1 MSTTH
6 IQPLPNVYGRMA
18 YTELGEGKKRTE
30 NIQNGTNRIAAQMGD
45 GDSREEFVRFCSAMK
60 RQNQGRENEGFEV
73 RVSWAPEE
81 LSKDDP
87 EDIQR
92 ACEYGYLLC
101 KEVAP
106 NAPCWVTVHTDG
118 EGGCV
123 HVHATIA
130 NHDLETG
137 NAIAHGTDHATV
149 KRKNDQLSRQMG
161 FSVVGPQPGAQRTRW
176 ADRKSEFEPGAF
188 ERMLGNRV
196 EEARNA
202 SSSMDEFREELRLR
216 GVELNEVRKVDKET
230 GEETVGWSY
239 KAHDPLGK
247 TKRKRRR
254 RASNLADDLTKEG
267 VEAYFEEKQRQAE
280 AQKEDAPVPVPVA
293 TVAAEPQPDSPA
305 EPSFDVYSVE
315 ESDVAQMAG
324 DLQRAHIDRSRE
336 SGEPFMGERYER
348 LMEAERHPEEQLAK
362 LQAEVDAARRE
373 FHASKE
379 ARDALNH
386 PCPNLLA
393 GAWVFAK
400 AGRDAKDPVSRMMA
414 DMTAMMMRMLLQQ
427 AMEEQRRRE
436 REAAER
442 RLYESRRNM
451 WDAEKRLKAAEK
463 ALSNEDEREE
473 QAKRAPA
480 GTRGQ
485 GGKACRWPREVRGR
499 CGQAVRVAEKDKGAA
514 RCCSLSCGLVDFR
527 RGHVVP
533 AGSEVGY
540 PPDVQPQLR
549 VVEHRLVGVLHEEAR
564 VLDDIPL
571 EYLVPG
577 CPIPA
582 HRFQR
587 AAGYLV
593 GEHHAAA
600 GLGQVGVG
608 LDAVVTHRAP
618 PPPPRCPRWRSRRTA
633 AWSAGSRSR
642 CSRRGCLRPAPPRP
656 GRSRTATPS
665 RCRCAS
671 ARP

>member
-81 LSKDDP
+81 L
-87 EDIQR
+87 
-92 ACEYGYLLC
+92 
-101 KEVAP
+101 
-106 NAPCWVTVHTDG
+106 
-118 EGGCV
+118 
-123 HVHATIA
+123 
-130 NHDLETG
+130 
-137 NAIAHGTDHATV
+137 
-149 KRKNDQLSRQMG
+149 
-161 FSVVGPQPGAQRTRW
+161 
-176 ADRKSEFEPGAF
+176 
-188 ERMLGNRV
+188 
-196 EEARNA
+196 
-202 SSSMDEFREELRLR
+202 RLR

-280 AQKEDAPVPVPVA
+280 AQKEDAPAPAPVA

-305 EPSFDVYSVE
+305 EASFDVYEVE
-315 ESDVAQMAG
+315 KSDVAQMAG
-324 DLQRAHIDRSRE
+324 DLQRAHIDRCRE
-336 SGEPFMGERYER
+336 SGEPFMGERYEQ
-348 LMEAERHPEEQLAK
+348 LMEAERHPEEQLEK

-379 ARDALNH
+379 ARDMLSH

-414 DMTAMMMRMLLQQ
+414 DMTAMMLRMLLQQ

-451 WDAEKRLKAAEK
+451 WDAEKRLKSAEK
-463 ALSNEDEREE
+463 VLAHEDEREE
-473 QAKRAPA
+473 QAKRI
-480 GTRGQ
+480 RLQ
-485 GGKACRWPREVRGR
+485 ERE
-499 CGQAVRVAEKDKGAA
+499 DKAA
-514 RCCSLSCGLVDFR
+514 RRAGGRVKYGVD
-527 RGHVVP
+527 
-533 AGSEVGY
+533 ADKQY
-540 PPDVQPQLR
+540 
-549 VVEHRLVGVLHEEAR
+549 
-564 VLDDIPL
+564 
-571 EYLVPG
+571 
-577 CPIPA
+577 
-582 HRFQR
+582 
-587 AAGYLV
+587 
-593 GEHHAAA
+593 GE
-600 GLGQVGVG
+600 
-608 LDAVVTHRAP
+608 
-618 PPPPRCPRWRSRRTA
+618 
-633 AWSAGSRSR
+633 
-642 CSRRGCLRPAPPRP
+642 
-656 GRSRTATPS
+656 
-665 RCRCAS
+665 
-671 ARP
+671 

>member
-81 LSKDDP
+81 L
-87 EDIQR
+87 
-92 ACEYGYLLC
+92 
-101 KEVAP
+101 
-106 NAPCWVTVHTDG
+106 
-118 EGGCV
+118 
-123 HVHATIA
+123 
-130 NHDLETG
+130 
-137 NAIAHGTDHATV
+137 
-149 KRKNDQLSRQMG
+149 
-161 FSVVGPQPGAQRTRW
+161 
-176 ADRKSEFEPGAF
+176 
-188 ERMLGNRV
+188 
-196 EEARNA
+196 
-202 SSSMDEFREELRLR
+202 RLR

-280 AQKEDAPVPVPVA
+280 AQKEDAPAPAPVA

-305 EPSFDVYSVE
+305 EASFDVYEVE
-315 ESDVAQMAG
+315 KSDVAQMAG
-324 DLQRAHIDRSRE
+324 DLQRAHIDRCRE
-336 SGEPFMGERYER
+336 SGEPFMGERYEQ
-348 LMEAERHPEEQLAK
+348 LMEAERHPEEQLEK

-379 ARDALNH
+379 ARDMLSH

-414 DMTAMMMRMLLQQ
+414 DMTAMMLRMLLQQ

-451 WDAEKRLKAAEK
+451 WDAEKRLKSAEK
-463 ALSNEDEREE
+463 VLAHEDERKE
-473 QAKRAPA
+473 QAKRI
-480 GTRGQ
+480 RLQ
-485 GGKACRWPREVRGR
+485 ERE
-499 CGQAVRVAEKDKGAA
+499 DKAA
-514 RCCSLSCGLVDFR
+514 RR
-527 RGHVVP
+527 
-533 AGSEVGY
+533 AGG
-540 PPDVQPQLR
+540 R
-549 VVEHRLVGVLHEEAR
+549 VKYGA
-564 VLDDIPL
+564 
-571 EYLVPG
+571 
-577 CPIPA
+577 
-582 HRFQR
+582 
-587 AAGYLV
+587 
-593 GEHHAAA
+593 
-600 GLGQVGVG
+600 
-608 LDAVVTHRAP
+608 DADKQYE
-618 PPPPRCPRWRSRRTA
+618 
-633 AWSAGSRSR
+633 
-642 CSRRGCLRPAPPRP
+642 
-656 GRSRTATPS
+656 
-665 RCRCAS
+665 
-671 ARP
+671 

>member
-280 AQKEDAPVPVPVA
+280 
-293 TVAAEPQPDSPA
+293 
-305 EPSFDVYSVE
+305 
-315 ESDVAQMAG
+315 SDVAQMAG
-324 DLQRAHIDRSRE
+324 DLQRAHINRCRE
-336 SGEPFMGERYER
+336 SGEPFMGERYGQ

-379 ARDALNH
+379 ARDALDH

-414 DMTAMMMRMLLQQ
+414 DMTAMMLRMLIQQ
-427 AMEEQRRRE
+427 TMEEQRRRE

-451 WDAEKRLKAAEK
+451 WDAEKRLKSAEK
-463 ALSNEDEREE
+463 ALAHEDEREE
-473 QAKRAPA
+473 QAKRM
-480 GTRGQ
+480 RLQ
-485 GGKACRWPREVRGR
+485 ERE
-499 CGQAVRVAEKDKGAA
+499 DKAA
-514 RCCSLSCGLVDFR
+514 RR
-527 RGHVVP
+527 
-533 AGSEVGY
+533 AGG
-540 PPDVQPQLR
+540 R
-549 VVEHRLVGVLHEEAR
+549 VKYGA
-564 VLDDIPL
+564 
-571 EYLVPG
+571 
-577 CPIPA
+577 
-582 HRFQR
+582 
-587 AAGYLV
+587 
-593 GEHHAAA
+593 
-600 GLGQVGVG
+600 
-608 LDAVVTHRAP
+608 DADKQYE
-618 PPPPRCPRWRSRRTA
+618 
-633 AWSAGSRSR
+633 
-642 CSRRGCLRPAPPRP
+642 
-656 GRSRTATPS
+656 
-665 RCRCAS
+665 
-671 ARP
+671 

>member
-202 SSSMDEFREELRLR
+202 SSSMDEFREELMSA
-216 GVELNEVRKVDKET
+216 NHKN
-230 GEETVGWSY
+230 
-239 KAHDPLGK
+239 P
-247 TKRKRRR
+247 TK
-254 RASNLADDLTKEG
+254 
-267 VEAYFEEKQRQAE
+267 
-280 AQKEDAPVPVPVA
+280 
-293 TVAAEPQPDSPA
+293 
-305 EPSFDVYSVE
+305 
-315 ESDVAQMAG
+315 
-324 DLQRAHIDRSRE
+324 
-336 SGEPFMGERYER
+336 
-348 LMEAERHPEEQLAK
+348 
-362 LQAEVDAARRE
+362 
-373 FHASKE
+373 
-379 ARDALNH
+379 
-386 PCPNLLA
+386 
-393 GAWVFAK
+393 
-400 AGRDAKDPVSRMMA
+400 
-414 DMTAMMMRMLLQQ
+414 
-427 AMEEQRRRE
+427 
-436 REAAER
+436 
-442 RLYESRRNM
+442 
-451 WDAEKRLKAAEK
+451 
-463 ALSNEDEREE
+463 
-473 QAKRAPA
+473 
-480 GTRGQ
+480 
-485 GGKACRWPREVRGR
+485 
-499 CGQAVRVAEKDKGAA
+499 
-514 RCCSLSCGLVDFR
+514 
-527 RGHVVP
+527 
-533 AGSEVGY
+533 
-540 PPDVQPQLR
+540 
-549 VVEHRLVGVLHEEAR
+549 
-564 VLDDIPL
+564 
-571 EYLVPG
+571 
-577 CPIPA
+577 
-582 HRFQR
+582 
-587 AAGYLV
+587 
-593 GEHHAAA
+593 
-600 GLGQVGVG
+600 
-608 LDAVVTHRAP
+608 VVTGVVRLSYANV
-618 PPPPRCPRWRSRRTA
+618 
-633 AWSAGSRSR
+633 
-642 CSRRGCLRPAPPRP
+642 
-656 GRSRTATPS
+656 
-665 RCRCAS
+665 
-671 ARP
+671 